1 MNFQTPQRV
10 LFIGLEELA
19 ELERKV
25 VQFLSIQT
33 TNIETSRLLSV
44 KLEAI
49 LLRQVVYPC
58 YASIMPLRSFICPY

>member
-1 MNFQTPQRV
+1 MNFQTLQRV

-25 VQFLSIQT
+25 LQFLSIQT
-33 TNIETSRLLSV
+33 TNIATSGLLSV
-44 KLEAI
+44 MLAAT

-58 YASIMPLRSFICPY
+58 SASVLPLRSFICPY